1 MLYYQIKNYEDF
13 KKRFGLTTR
22 ENGVISRKNKILLG
36 HLKNPLL
43 LRYCLKHNDYSLLHI
58 SDMADLQKKV
68 TEAVKES
75 GRNDGKL
82 TNKVELIGETYHS
95 GLYRTNESKGICED
109 MDRFSVCYI
118 NVERNR
124 TFKMKSG
131 KFMRTLILETEIGKL
146 LSPGILNWLSGD
158 VFTRQWYT
166 YAYRHDSGLKL
177 HVDNRFDKIYD
188 YWKCKGDFGSC
199 MTGRNRDEFYAY
211 SVNAKAAYI
220 TDEHDYIIARA
231 ILFTDVTDEHGK
243 KWRLLERQYA
253 SNKDDT
259 LKRLLIDKL
268 IHGEYIDG
276 YKVIGASCR
285 DADAFVDISGNS
297 LKNKK
302 FEIDCR
308 LDIHDTLSY
317 QDSFKWY
324 NHSKKK
330 AYNYEPEEYSH
341 DLDTTDINLNGDED
355 GDEWDDYHGYYCE
368 ETRLCYR
375 NGTQTHVDTEN
386 LNDFVWIESIYE
398 YHHDDD
404 CTTCDECQEWILH
417 RDALQSHLTGEKYC
431 CGKCMEKAEKEFK
444 RKNWYY
450 SEYDDEW
457 FEKEDDITRIQ
468 VWTDAE
474 NKYKDTSITAG
485 TLDKLV
491 KDGKA
496 WIFGKEAFDTLNP
509 GTDLPYGYKL
519 NEKEHEYTIAKKAV

>member
-43 LRYCLKHNDYSLLHI
+43 LRYCLTHNDYSLLHI

-82 TNKVELIGETYHS
+82 TNKVELIGENYHS

-109 MDRFSVCYI
+109 MDKSSVCYI

-146 LSPGILNWLSGD
+146 LSSGILNWLSGD

-166 YAYRHDSGLKL
+166 YAYGHGSGLKL

-220 TDEHDYIIARA
+220 TDEHDYIVARA
-231 ILFTDVTDEHGK
+231 ILFTDVTDQHGK

-268 IHGEYIDG
+268 IHGEYIDR
-276 YKVIGASCR
+276 YKVIGASCS
-285 DADAFVDISGNS
+285 DADAFPETPLKIRS
-297 LKNKK
+297 LKSTADWIYATRSLTRIPSNGIIIVRKK
-302 FEIDCR
+302 PI
-308 LDIHDTLSY
+308 IM
-317 QDSFKWY
+317 
-324 NHSKKK
+324 N
-330 AYNYEPEEYSH
+330 
-341 DLDTTDINLNGDED
+341 
-355 GDEWDDYHGYYCE
+355 
-368 ETRLCYR
+368 
-375 NGTQTHVDTEN
+375 
-386 LNDFVWIESIYE
+386 
-398 YHHDDD
+398 
-404 CTTCDECQEWILH
+404 
-417 RDALQSHLTGEKYC
+417 
-431 CGKCMEKAEKEFK
+431 
-444 RKNWYY
+444 RKNILTTLTPQT
-450 SEYDDEW
+450 STSMGMRTGMNGMTIM
-457 FEKEDDITRIQ
+457 DIIVKKPGCAT
-468 VWTDAE
+468 
-474 NKYKDTSITAG
+474 G
-485 TLDKLV
+485 TVRKSM
-491 KDGKA
+491 
-496 WIFGKEAFDTLNP
+496 WIRKT
-509 GTDLPYGYKL
+509 
-519 NEKEHEYTIAKKAV
+519 

>member
-1 MLYYQIKNYEDF
+1 MKNGPNVYACLNRKYSPLLQREGIYGLKHPKEMSREGYLFFIHGQWTISKLENMLYYQIKNYEDF

-109 MDRFSVCYI
+109 MDKSSVCYI

-166 YAYRHDSGLKL
+166 YAYGHGSGLKL

-220 TDEHDYIIARA
+220 TDEHDYIVARA
-231 ILFTDVTDEHGK
+231 ILFTDVTDQHGK

-276 YKVIGASCR
+276 YKVIGASCS

-308 LDIHDTLSY
+308 LDIRDTLSY

-330 AYNYEPEEYSH
+330 PIIMN
-341 DLDTTDINLNGDED
+341 
-355 GDEWDDYHGYYCE
+355 
-368 ETRLCYR
+368 
-375 NGTQTHVDTEN
+375 
-386 LNDFVWIESIYE
+386 
-398 YHHDDD
+398 
-404 CTTCDECQEWILH
+404 
-417 RDALQSHLTGEKYC
+417 
-431 CGKCMEKAEKEFK
+431 
-444 RKNWYY
+444 RKNILTTLTPQT
-450 SEYDDEW
+450 STSMGMRTGMNGMTIM
-457 FEKEDDITRIQ
+457 DIIVKKPGCAT
-468 VWTDAE
+468 
-474 NKYKDTSITAG
+474 G
-485 TLDKLV
+485 TVRKSM
-491 KDGKA
+491 
-496 WIFGKEAFDTLNP
+496 WIRT
-509 GTDLPYGYKL
+509 T
-519 NEKEHEYTIAKKAV
+519 

>member
-1 MLYYQIKNYEDF
+1 
-13 KKRFGLTTR
+13 
-22 ENGVISRKNKILLG
+22 
-36 HLKNPLL
+36 
-43 LRYCLKHNDYSLLHI
+43 
-58 SDMADLQKKV
+58 MADLQKKV

-231 ILFTDVTDEHGK
+231 ILFTDVTDQHGK

-297 LKNKK
+297 L
-302 FEIDCR
+302 
-308 LDIHDTLSY
+308 
-317 QDSFKWY
+317 
-324 NHSKKK
+324 
-330 AYNYEPEEYSH
+330 
-341 DLDTTDINLNGDED
+341 
-355 GDEWDDYHGYYCE
+355 
-368 ETRLCYR
+368 
-375 NGTQTHVDTEN
+375 
-386 LNDFVWIESIYE
+386 
-398 YHHDDD
+398 
-404 CTTCDECQEWILH
+404 
-417 RDALQSHLTGEKYC
+417 
-431 CGKCMEKAEKEFK
+431 
-444 RKNWYY
+444 
-450 SEYDDEW
+450 
-457 FEKEDDITRIQ
+457 
-468 VWTDAE
+468 
-474 NKYKDTSITAG
+474 
-485 TLDKLV
+485 
-491 KDGKA
+491 
-496 WIFGKEAFDTLNP
+496 
-509 GTDLPYGYKL
+509 
-519 NEKEHEYTIAKKAV
+519 

>member
-43 LRYCLKHNDYSLLHI
+43 LRYCLTHNDYSLLHI

-109 MDRFSVCYI
+109 MDKSSVCYI

-146 LSPGILNWLSGD
+146 LSSGILNWLSGD

-166 YAYRHDSGLKL
+166 YAYGHGSGLKL

-220 TDEHDYIIARA
+220 TADWIYATRSLTRIPSNGIIIVR
-231 ILFTDVTDEHGK
+231 K
-243 KWRLLERQYA
+243 KPIIM
-253 SNKDDT
+253 N
-259 LKRLLIDKL
+259 
-268 IHGEYIDG
+268 
-276 YKVIGASCR
+276 
-285 DADAFVDISGNS
+285 
-297 LKNKK
+297 
-302 FEIDCR
+302 
-308 LDIHDTLSY
+308 
-317 QDSFKWY
+317 
-324 NHSKKK
+324 
-330 AYNYEPEEYSH
+330 
-341 DLDTTDINLNGDED
+341 
-355 GDEWDDYHGYYCE
+355 
-368 ETRLCYR
+368 
-375 NGTQTHVDTEN
+375 
-386 LNDFVWIESIYE
+386 
-398 YHHDDD
+398 
-404 CTTCDECQEWILH
+404 
-417 RDALQSHLTGEKYC
+417 
-431 CGKCMEKAEKEFK
+431 
-444 RKNWYY
+444 RKNILTTLTPQT
-450 SEYDDEW
+450 STSMGMRTGMNGMTIM
-457 FEKEDDITRIQ
+457 DIIVKKPGCAT
-468 VWTDAE
+468 
-474 NKYKDTSITAG
+474 G
-485 TLDKLV
+485 TVRKSM
-491 KDGKA
+491 
-496 WIFGKEAFDTLNP
+496 WIRKT
-509 GTDLPYGYKL
+509 
-519 NEKEHEYTIAKKAV
+519 

>member
-109 MDRFSVCYI
+109 MDKSSVCYI

-166 YAYRHDSGLKL
+166 YAYGHGSGLKL

-220 TDEHDYIIARA
+220 TDEHDYIVARA
-231 ILFTDVTDEHGK
+231 ILFTDVTDQHGK

-259 LKRLLIDKL
+259 QNRQQ
-268 IHGEYIDG
+268 EQ
-276 YKVIGASCR
+276 
-285 DADAFVDISGNS
+285 
-297 LKNKK
+297 KK
-302 FEIDCR
+302 GSR
-308 LDIHDTLSY
+308 
-317 QDSFKWY
+317 Q
-324 NHSKKK
+324 
-330 AYNYEPEEYSH
+330 
-341 DLDTTDINLNGDED
+341 
-355 GDEWDDYHGYYCE
+355 
-368 ETRLCYR
+368 
-375 NGTQTHVDTEN
+375 
-386 LNDFVWIESIYE
+386 
-398 YHHDDD
+398 
-404 CTTCDECQEWILH
+404 
-417 RDALQSHLTGEKYC
+417 
-431 CGKCMEKAEKEFK
+431 
-444 RKNWYY
+444 
-450 SEYDDEW
+450 
-457 FEKEDDITRIQ
+457 
-468 VWTDAE
+468 
-474 NKYKDTSITAG
+474 
-485 TLDKLV
+485 
-491 KDGKA
+491 
-496 WIFGKEAFDTLNP
+496 
-509 GTDLPYGYKL
+509 
-519 NEKEHEYTIAKKAV
+519 AV

>member
-43 LRYCLKHNDYSLLHI
+43 LRYCLTHNDYSLLHI

-109 MDRFSVCYI
+109 MDKSSVCYI

-146 LSPGILNWLSGD
+146 LSSGILNWLSGD

-166 YAYRHDSGLKL
+166 YAYGHGSGLKL

-220 TDEHDYIIARA
+220 TDEHDYIVARA
-231 ILFTDVTDEHGK
+231 ILFTDVTDQHGK

-268 IHGEYIDG
+268 IHGEYIE
-276 YKVIGASCR
+276 
-285 DADAFVDISGNS
+285 DIKLSAHHAVMRMLLWTFPETPLKIRS
-297 LKNKK
+297 LKSTADWIYATRSLTRIPSNGIIIVRKK
-302 FEIDCR
+302 PI
-308 LDIHDTLSY
+308 IM
-317 QDSFKWY
+317 
-324 NHSKKK
+324 N
-330 AYNYEPEEYSH
+330 
-341 DLDTTDINLNGDED
+341 
-355 GDEWDDYHGYYCE
+355 
-368 ETRLCYR
+368 
-375 NGTQTHVDTEN
+375 
-386 LNDFVWIESIYE
+386 
-398 YHHDDD
+398 
-404 CTTCDECQEWILH
+404 
-417 RDALQSHLTGEKYC
+417 
-431 CGKCMEKAEKEFK
+431 
-444 RKNWYY
+444 RKNILTTLTPQT
-450 SEYDDEW
+450 STSMGMRTGMNGMTIM
-457 FEKEDDITRIQ
+457 DIIVKKPGCAT
-468 VWTDAE
+468 
-474 NKYKDTSITAG
+474 G
-485 TLDKLV
+485 TVRKSM
-491 KDGKA
+491 
-496 WIFGKEAFDTLNP
+496 WIRKT
-509 GTDLPYGYKL
+509 
-519 NEKEHEYTIAKKAV
+519 